1 MFDLSYRPKGGYNEY
16 EVKIMEKAEN
26 TANKNYKVI
35 VCEGGDQVGKAD
47 AILTFSE
54 KMLDLGIP
62 VTYSSFPI
70 YATPFGTIIRLF
82 LRQGLD
88 DLKLDKSRELK
99 VKMAMYALNRLEYM
113 DVLLAHKNSKNTLIL
128 LDRSPFSNAVT
139 IAYGLA
145 NMSDIRDEK
154 VLNEL
159 IDFALKL
166 DGFMIRTMKLT
177 NCVVQMVSE
186 NRSWDNVRKETADIN
201 ENEDVQMAADRIYG
215 MYAKRMEDG
224 WKQIV
229 TRTDDGWRDR
239 EEIFNDIKD
248 FLKSRVDISTL
259 PRSRKM
265 LKIRYEIGIEEILKH
280 IYRGGDLPEG
290 IVCRYLVA
298 LRNNDKDS
306 MHNYGCIIGVE
317 VGRTCKMMHFS
328 HQKVRQAMRDI
339 VKDAPETLKL
349 LEYFISKEFKD
360 KFVEAINE

>member
-1 MFDLSYRPKGGYNEY
+1 
-16 EVKIMEKAEN
+16 MEKAAN

-54 KMLDLGIP
+54 KMLEMGIP
-62 VTYSSFPI
+62 VTYSSFPM

-88 DLKLDKSRELK
+88 DLKLDKNRELK

-113 DVLLAHKNSKNTLIL
+113 DVLLAHKTSKDTLIL

-145 NMSDIRDEK
+145 NMPDIRDEK

-166 DGFMIRTMKLT
+166 DGFMIKTMKLT

-186 NRSWDNVRKETADIN
+186 DRSWDNVRKETADIN

-215 MYAKRMEDG
+215 MYAKRIGEG

-229 TRTDDGWRDR
+229 TRTENGWRDR
-239 EEIFNDIKD
+239 KDIYTD
-248 FLKSRVDISTL
+248 ILTFLESRIDMSEL
-259 PRSRKM
+259 PRDRKM
-265 LKIRYEIGIEEILKH
+265 LKIRYEIGIEEVLKH
-280 IYRGGDLPEG
+280 IYKGEDLPEG
-290 IVCRYLVA
+290 IIRRYLTA

-339 VKDAPETLKL
+339 VQDVPETLKL

-360 KFVEAINE
+360 KFVDAING

>member
-1 MFDLSYRPKGGYNEY
+1 MDQYNGNGVE
-16 EVKIMEKAEN
+16 IMGKAVD
-26 TANKNYKVI
+26 TTNKNYKVI

-88 DLKLDKSRELK
+88 DLKLDKNRELK
-99 VKMAMYALNRLEYM
+99 VKMAMYALNRLEYV
-113 DVLLAHKNSKNTLIL
+113 DVLLAHKKTKDTLIL

-145 NMSDIRDEK
+145 NMPEVRDEK
-154 VLNEL
+154 ILNEL

-166 DGFMIRTMKLT
+166 DGFMIKTMKLT

-186 NRSWDNVRKETADIN
+186 DRSWDNVRKETADIN
-201 ENEDVQMAADRIYG
+201 ENEDVQAAADRIYG
-215 MYAKRMEDG
+215 MYAQRFGKG

-229 TRTDDGWRDR
+229 TKTGSGWRDR
-239 EEIFNDIKD
+239 KEIFNDIRK
-248 FLKSRVDISTL
+248 FLESRVDISAL
-259 PRSRKM
+259 PKSRKI

-280 IYRGGDLPEG
+280 IYKGEDLPEG
-290 IVCRYLVA
+290 IICRYLTA

-317 VGRTCKMMHFS
+317 VGRTCKVMHFS
-328 HQKVRQAMRDI
+328 HKEVRNALRDI
-339 VKDAPETLKL
+339 VEDVPEVLKL
-349 LEYFISKEFKD
+349 LEYFISKGFKD
-360 KFVEAINE
+360 KFVDAIDG

>member
-1 MFDLSYRPKGGYNEY
+1 MQKTTD
-16 EVKIMEKAEN
+16 
-26 TANKNYKVI
+26 TASKNYKVI

-88 DLKLDKSRELK
+88 YLKLDKNRELK
-99 VKMAMYALNRLEYM
+99 AKMAMYALNRLEYM
-113 DVLLAHKNSKNTLIL
+113 DVFLTHIRTRDTLIL

-145 NMSDIRDEK
+145 NMPEVRDEK
-154 VLNEL
+154 ILNEL

-166 DGFMIRTMKLT
+166 DEFMIKTMKLT
-177 NCVVQMVSE
+177 NCVVQMISE
-186 NRSWDNVRKETADIN
+186 GRGWDNIRKETADIN
-201 ENEDVQMAADRIYG
+201 ENEDVQMATDRIYK
-215 MYAKRMEDG
+215 MYAQRMGDG
-224 WKQIV
+224 WKQIA
-229 TRTDDGWRDR
+229 TRTGNSWRKR

-248 FLKSRVDISTL
+248 FLESRVDISTL
-259 PRSRKM
+259 SSDKKL
-265 LKIRYEIGIEEILKH
+265 LKIRYEIGTEEILRH
-280 IYRGGDLPEG
+280 IYVGEDLPGG
-290 IVCRYLVA
+290 IICKYLSA

-317 VGRTCKMMHFS
+317 VGRTCKTMRFS
-328 HQKVRQAMRDI
+328 HKEVRDAAKKI
-339 VKDAPETLKL
+339 VEYVPEVLKL
-349 LEYFISKEFKD
+349 LEYFISNEFRD
-360 KFVEAINE
+360 KFVEAMNG